1 MPKKTKTFDRFN
13 LVRRI
18 AREMFVNGY
27 RGYSEY
33 LDTISVEERRYSN
46 HADWIKNCLYNCVQ
60 WPERGRKWFSY
71 DQMRIS
77 ANPLNRLYQ
86 ANKMSNA
93 FSYALFF
100 ALCHMLQDGKELSLA
115 GITKLLDEQYDI
127 ASKEEKSKVV
137 SHLNK
142 YVADG
147 WLKKCES
154 GQYRLSEWLPISAD
168 QKGLFDRY
176 PKLVDAVTFFAEQ
189 SALGII
195 GSQILDLCEY
205 TNDTFV
211 FKHKYIAQVLDA
223 IVLND
228 VLHSIQSR
236 KPVQICAE
244 QTSSS
249 VSEEITALPIK
260 VLSSTLDGRQ
270 YVLIFDLDEKRYRS
284 IRLDYIEGISPSSIN
299 KKNLAEKIGKTIE
312 QVFAEGNSCIQTI
325 WSSTVRAQAL
335 HVSVLFEYDAKK
347 EGHIRNRIYRETRG
361 KGEITEEQPGRLRYV
376 CDVDNP
382 LEMTT
387 WLLSLTGYIK
397 SIEADDRRNTHRL
410 KNRFFTHVKNQYDIY
425 HSKSKVMAFEQ
436 YELQP
441 STFVLNDEET
451 ENKQEIMSNL
461 YMGFLD
467 ICDQFQKM
475 QNVPCRKTRREIGK
489 QISNCIRKAGFDST
503 LFDAMV
509 TVGIIQKPV
518 DYEKHQAVSDEIL
531 GEWRKLKDTSGL
543 FSGINS
549 CYVYVYRYVLRRLN
563 KPATQ
568 ARIQSL
574 IDEGIQKFGFED
586 SYNDISFKSMFECGM
601 IRECASK
608 DRDASG
614 RQLYEAY
621 MHIPSHGLFRPLTN
635 VELCWIRAILDEP
648 QMLLFLEPDDI
659 EGLKKQL
666 VAYKPLYR
674 ADDIICY
681 DAYTDGDAYCNRQY
695 IENFRRLC
703 DMIHCDNSPVKIAY
717 IREKDKV
724 QRRTTPTVSMVYPLR
739 MEYSKRDDKFRLL
752 AYEVHGQN
760 GESGQRLSA
769 RGSGLLPLRLSNIVS
784 VSTEGCEEIAPMD
797 CEWSDIAKEE
807 VCKEPIEVR
816 VAGKHRARERFMIAF
831 MPYRKEVQY
840 STNTDDC
847 RVRIWYSTSDVKE
860 LLAALRSY
868 GDAVEVLGPKK
879 IRADIVKRVDKQYAI
894 LSDVLEDRV

>member
-27 RGYSEY
+27 RGDSEY
-33 LDTISVEERRYSN
+33 LDTISVKERRYSD
-46 HADWIKNCLYNCVQ
+46 HADWIKNCLYNRVQ
-60 WPERGRKWFSY
+60 WPEQGRKWISY
-71 DQMRIS
+71 DQMRIA

-115 GITKLLDEQYDI
+115 GITKLLDERYDI

-142 YVADG
+142 YVTAG
-147 WLKKCES
+147 WLKKCET
-154 GQYRLSEWLPISAD
+154 GQYQLSEWLPISAD

-176 PKLVDAVTFFAEQ
+176 PRLMDAVAFFSEQ

-205 TNDTFV
+205 TNNTFV

-223 IVLND
+223 IVIND
-228 VLHSIQSR
+228 VLQYIQSQ
-236 KPVQICAE
+236 KPIQIYAE

-270 YVLIFDLDEKRYRS
+270 YILIFDLDEKRYRS
-284 IRLDYIEGISPSSIN
+284 IRLDYIEGISPSGIN
-299 KKNLAEKIGKTIE
+299 EKNFVEKIGKTIK
-312 QVFAEGNSCIQTI
+312 QVLTEGDNCIQTI
-325 WSSTVRAQAL
+325 WSSTVRPQAL
-335 HVSVLFEYDAKK
+335 RVSVLFEYDAKK
-347 EGHIRNRIYRETRG
+347 EGHIRNRIYRETRR

-387 WLLSLTGYIK
+387 WLLSLTGYIR
-397 SIEADDRRNTHRL
+397 SIEADDQCNSHRL
-410 KNRFFTHVKNQYDIY
+410 KNRFFAHVKNQYDIY
-425 HSKSKVMAFEQ
+425 HSKSKMMAFEQ

-441 STFVLNDEET
+441 STFVLNSEET
-451 ENKQEIMSNL
+451 ENKQEIMTNL

-467 ICDQFQKM
+467 ICGQFQEM
-475 QNVPCRKTRREIGK
+475 QKVPCRKTRREIGK
-489 QISNCIRKAGFDST
+489 QISSCIRKVGYDST

-509 TVGIIQKPV
+509 TAGVIRKPV

-531 GEWRKLKDTSGL
+531 GEWRKLKDTSEL

-549 CYVYVYRYVLRRLN
+549 CYVYVYRYVLKSLIA
-563 KPATQ
+563 PAT
-568 ARIQSL
+568 RTDIQSL
-574 IDEGIQKFGFED
+574 IDEGIKKFGFED
-586 SYNDISFKSMFECGM
+586 SCNDISFKSMLKSGM
-601 IRECASK
+601 IRECTSK
-608 DRDASG
+608 DRDESG

-621 MHIPSHGLFRPLTN
+621 MHIPSHGLYRPLTN
-635 VELCWIRAILDEP
+635 VELRWIRAILNEP
-648 QMLLFLEPDDI
+648 QMRLFLEGPDIDRI
-659 EGLKKQL
+659 KEQL
-666 VAYKPLYR
+666 AAYKPLYR
-674 ADDIICY
+674 TDDIKYY
-681 DAYTDGDAYCNRQY
+681 DAYIDGDTYCDTQY
-695 IENFRRLC
+695 IDNFRQLC
-703 DMIHCDNSPVKIAY
+703 DKIQNNNCPVKITY

-724 QRRTTPTVSMVYPLR
+724 RRKTTPTVIMVYPLR

-760 GESGQRLSA
+760 AESGQRLSA
-769 RGSGLLPLRLSNIVS
+769 RDSGLLPLRLSNIVS
-784 VSTEGCEEIAPMD
+784 VSTEVCEKIDLMD

-840 STNTDDC
+840 NANTDDC
-847 RVRIWYSTSDVKE
+847 RVRIWYSASDVKE